1 METGVAT
8 MFHAYVFNSLKRAI
22 DLNRAQFLMDRDLA
36 LQAIEESDGK
46 VAEAPAGAAP
56 APGGEWSASDQA
68 FFDRYVDLHRAKYG
82 RPFPPDVDPDW
93 S

>member
-1 METGVAT
+1 
-8 MFHAYVFNSLKRAI
+8 MFHAYVFNSLNRAI

-36 LQAIEESDGK
+36 LQAIDDTDGA

-68 FFDRYVDLHRAKYG
+68 FYNRYTALHRSKYG